1 MSPPHV
7 HVHAHVCAPHPHIRY
22 MSIGIVRARPER
34 TYYRTELMSMMETRS
49 LSDSKLP
56 LAELEIEE
64 EIAKKQ
70 SHSLKHSASGHPS
83 KPPRAGRS
91 RGGSAALARYSVND
105 GNKRDSRTGEAIG
118 SKMCQEHP
126 ERCNVRCSSAWN
138 NIVIIVGANRTNF
151 C

>member
-1 MSPPHV
+1 
-7 HVHAHVCAPHPHIRY
+7 
-22 MSIGIVRARPER
+22 
-34 TYYRTELMSMMETRS
+34 MMETRS

-70 SHSLKHSASGHPS
+70 SQSLKHSGRT
-83 KPPRAGRS
+83 KQQPRAGR
-91 RGGSAALARYSVND
+91 GSAAAARHIEN

-126 ERCNVRCSSAWN
+126 ERCNVRCLA
-138 NIVIIVGANRTNF
+138 V
-151 C
+151 

>member
-1 MSPPHV
+1 
-7 HVHAHVCAPHPHIRY
+7 
-22 MSIGIVRARPER
+22 
-34 TYYRTELMSMMETRS
+34 METRS

-70 SHSLKHSASGHPS
+70 SHSLKHSASGRPT
-83 KPPRAGRS
+83 KPPRAAGGGRS
-91 RGGSAALARYSVND
+91 RGGSAVLARYSVND

-126 ERCNVRCSSAWN
+126 ERCNVRCLEYRNYCGRKS
-138 NIVIIVGANRTNF
+138 
-151 C
+151 